1 MIIVFWESAILSC
14 WHIQIGFL
22 QSAIMSSNSSPVRL
36 QVPVPVPDRVYGEL
50 PSMYRREMGL
60 RRIFV
65 QTDIGNVLGI
75 EVDRDDR
82 VQTIKKK
89 LQVALCLPTEQS
101 ALTFGDVVLEHDFNE
116 VRNDSPLLLT
126 RGLYRTS
133 STPCLSPSGQRSKDR
148 SKPLEIVGGSHGCP
162 KVRQLVRQCMK
173 ALDNGIEPT
182 PAGGGLGGA
191 YCIQNVIGKKIAI
204 LKPTDEEP
212 FAPNNP
218 NGFVGR
224 TLGQPGLKRSI
235 RVGETGFREVAAYL
249 LDHGHFARVPPT
261 ALVKATHSIFNVNR
275 NVLPCKS
282 EPFSK
287 IGSLQRFE
295 PHEYDAS
302 EHGTSRFPV
311 GAVHRIG
318 ILDIRILN
326 TDRHGGN
333 ILVRKLKED
342 KHTSNR
348 TQFDMRVY
356 DALELIPIDHGL
368 CLPEALDDPYFE
380 WLHWPQASLPFSEE
394 ELEYIRQLSAAS
406 DVELL
411 RKELPMLREC
421 CLRVLT
427 ITTIFLQK
435 AAEAGLTLAE
445 IGGMMSREIGAMDDE
460 ASELENI
467 CMLAK
472 LYADFELSAIRSC
485 HSPVVSTMSI
495 NQSAEDEQPSVQF
508 HMDQE
513 ECLNLKL
520 ALPSGQKQ
528 VSPSL
533 PRSSITPRVG
543 ISDASSM
550 CFNRESPAHSFN
562 DHYPISESIGSLDI
576 LYEAVDLEEDVPN
589 STNKETRAFDPKTV
603 RTNGCKRNTSCSGS
617 GTRWNNSVVEARS
630 VAGMR
635 GVSSPELTRKARD
648 SSGNPDGFELS
659 QMSEEEWNVFL
670 ECFQQLLPNAYVD
683 CKAKNFG
690 QLPRLGTSCQF

>member
-1 MIIVFWESAILSC
+1 
-14 WHIQIGFL
+14 
-22 QSAIMSSNSSPVRL
+22 MSSNSSPVRL
-36 QVPVPVPDRVYGEL
+36 QAPVPVPNRVYGGV
-50 PSMYRREMGL
+50 PSMYRRERGL

-89 LQVALCLPTEQS
+89 LQDALCLPTEQS

-133 STPCLSPSGQRSKDR
+133 STPCLSPIGQKCKDC

-162 KVRQLVRQCMK
+162 KVRQLVRKCMK
-173 ALDNGIEPT
+173 ALDSGVEPI

-191 YCIQNVIGKKIAI
+191 YCIQNVMGQKIAI
-204 LKPTDEEP
+204 VKPTDEEP

-249 LDHGHFARVPPT
+249 LDHGHFAQVPPT
-261 ALVKATHSIFNVNR
+261 ALVKATHSIFHVNR

-282 EPFSK
+282 EPFAK

-333 ILVRKLKED
+333 ILVRKLEED
-342 KHTSNR
+342 KHSSSR
-348 TQFDMRVY
+348 TEFDMRVY

-394 ELEYIRQLSAAS
+394 ELEYIRKLSAAS
-406 DVELL
+406 DAELL

-421 CLRVLT
+421 CLRVLM

-445 IGGMMSREIGAMDDE
+445 IGSMMSREIGAMDDGS
-460 ASELENI
+460 SELENI

-472 LYADFELSAIRSC
+472 LDADYELSVLRSR
-485 HSPVVSTMSI
+485 HSLTVSTSI
-495 NQSAEDEQPSVQF
+495 NQSADDEQSSVQF

-513 ECLNLKL
+513 ERLNLKL
-520 ALPSGQKQ
+520 ALPTSLKLA
-528 VSPSL
+528 SSSL
-533 PRSSITPRVG
+533 PRSSVRPQAGITNTSSICFAG
-543 ISDASSM
+543 DIS
-550 CFNRESPAHSFN
+550 AHSFN
-562 DHYPISESIGSLDI
+562 NHCPTSESIRNLDM
-576 LYEAVDLEEDVPN
+576 LFEAVDLEEDVHT
-589 STNKETRAFDPKTV
+589 SVNKESCTFDSKIV
-603 RTNGCKRNTSCSGS
+603 RTNSGKRITSCSS
-617 GTRWNNSVVEARS
+617 SSTRWNHSVVEARS

-648 SSGNPDGFELS
+648 SSENPVGFDLS
-659 QMSEEEWNVFL
+659 QMSEEEWSIFL
-670 ECFQQLLPNAYVD
+670 ECFQQLLPGVFAD
-683 CKAKNFG
+683 GKAKILG
-690 QLPRLGTSCQF
+690 QLLPRLGSSCQF

>member
-1 MIIVFWESAILSC
+1 MA
-14 WHIQIGFL
+14 
-22 QSAIMSSNSSPVRL
+22 SNSSPVRL
-36 QVPVPVPDRVYGEL
+36 QAPVPVPNRVYGGV
-50 PSMYRREMGL
+50 PSMYRRETGL

-89 LQVALCLPTEQS
+89 VQDALCLPTEQS

-133 STPCLSPSGQRSKDR
+133 STPCLSPIGQNCKDR

-162 KVRQLVRQCMK
+162 KVRQLVRKCMK
-173 ALDNGIEPT
+173 ALDSGVEPI

-191 YCIQNVIGKKIAI
+191 YCIQNAMGEKIAI
-204 LKPTDEEP
+204 VKPTDEEP

-249 LDHGHFARVPPT
+249 LDHGHFAQVPPT

-282 EPFSK
+282 EPFAK

-333 ILVRKLKED
+333 ILVRKLEED
-342 KHTSNR
+342 KQSSSR
-348 TQFDMRVY
+348 TEFDMRVY

-394 ELEYIRQLSAAS
+394 ELDYIRKLSAAS
-406 DVELL
+406 DAELL

-421 CLRVLT
+421 CLRVLM

-445 IGGMMSREIGAMDDE
+445 IGGMMSREIGAMDDGS
-460 ASELENI
+460 SELENI

-472 LYADFELSAIRSC
+472 LDADYELSVLRSC
-485 HSPVVSTMSI
+485 HSLTVSTTSI
-495 NQSAEDEQPSVQF
+495 NQSADNEQSSAQF

-520 ALPSGQKQ
+520 ALPTSLKR
-528 VSPSL
+528 VSSSL
-533 PRSSITPRVG
+533 PRSSVRPQSGITNTSSICLNG
-543 ISDASSM
+543 DISA
-550 CFNRESPAHSFN
+550 RSFN
-562 DHYPISESIGSLDI
+562 NHCQISEAIGNLDI
-576 LYEAVDLEEDVPN
+576 LFEAVDLEEDVHT
-589 STNKETRAFDPKTV
+589 SVNKESCTFDSKIV
-603 RTNGCKRNTSCSGS
+603 RNNGGKRITSCSSGS
-617 GTRWNNSVVEARS
+617 NRWHHSVVEARS

-648 SSGNPDGFELS
+648 SSENPVGFDLS
-659 QMSEEEWNVFL
+659 QMSEEEWSIFL
-670 ECFQQLLPNAYVD
+670 ECFQQLLPGVFAD
-683 CKAKNFG
+683 GKAKNLG
-690 QLPRLGTSCQF
+690 QLLPRLGTSCQF

>member
-1 MIIVFWESAILSC
+1 
-14 WHIQIGFL
+14 
-22 QSAIMSSNSSPVRL
+22 MSSNSSPVRL
-36 QVPVPVPDRVYGEL
+36 QAPVPVPNRVYGGV
-50 PSMYRREMGL
+50 PSMYRRERGL

-89 LQVALCLPTEQS
+89 LQDALCLPTEQS

-133 STPCLSPSGQRSKDR
+133 STPCLSPIGQKCKDC

-162 KVRQLVRQCMK
+162 KVRQLVRKCMK
-173 ALDNGIEPT
+173 ALDSGVEPI

-191 YCIQNVIGKKIAI
+191 YCIQNVMGQKIAI
-204 LKPTDEEP
+204 VKPTDEEP

-249 LDHGHFARVPPT
+249 LDHGHFAQVPPT
-261 ALVKATHSIFNVNR
+261 ALVKATHSIFHVNR

-282 EPFSK
+282 EPFAK

-333 ILVRKLKED
+333 ILVRKLEED
-342 KHTSNR
+342 KHSSSR
-348 TQFDMRVY
+348 TEFDMRVY

-394 ELEYIRQLSAAS
+394 ELEYIRKLSAAS
-406 DVELL
+406 DAELL

-421 CLRVLT
+421 CLRVLM

-445 IGGMMSREIGAMDDE
+445 IGSMMSREIGAMDDGS
-460 ASELENI
+460 SELENI

-472 LYADFELSAIRSC
+472 LDADYELSVLRSR
-485 HSPVVSTMSI
+485 HSLTVSPSI
-495 NQSAEDEQPSVQF
+495 NQSADDEQSSVQF

-513 ECLNLKL
+513 ERLNLKL
-520 ALPSGQKQ
+520 ALPTSLKQ
-528 VSPSL
+528 ASSSL
-533 PRSSITPRVG
+533 PRFSVRPQAGITNTSSICFAG
-543 ISDASSM
+543 DIS
-550 CFNRESPAHSFN
+550 AHSFN
-562 DHYPISESIGSLDI
+562 NHCPTSESIRNLDM
-576 LYEAVDLEEDVPN
+576 LFEAVDLEEDVHT
-589 STNKETRAFDPKTV
+589 SVNKESCTFDSKIV
-603 RTNGCKRNTSCSGS
+603 RTNSGKRITSCSS
-617 GTRWNNSVVEARS
+617 SSTRWNHSVVEARS

-648 SSGNPDGFELS
+648 SSENPVGFDLS
-659 QMSEEEWNVFL
+659 QMSEEEWSIFL
-670 ECFQQLLPNAYVD
+670 ECFQQLLPGVFAD
-683 CKAKNFG
+683 GKAKILG
-690 QLPRLGTSCQF
+690 QLLPRLGSSCQF

>member
-1 MIIVFWESAILSC
+1 
-14 WHIQIGFL
+14 
-22 QSAIMSSNSSPVRL
+22 MSSNSSPVHL
-36 QVPVPVPDRVYGEL
+36 QAPVPVPNRVYGGM
-50 PSMYRREMGL
+50 PSMYRKEMGL

-89 LQVALCLPTEQS
+89 LQLALCLPTEQS

-116 VRNDSPLLLT
+116 VRNDSPILLT

-133 STPCLSPSGQRSKDR
+133 STPCLSPSGQKSKDR

-162 KVRQLVRQCMK
+162 KVKRLVRQCMK
-173 ALDNGIEPT
+173 ALDSGIEPT

-191 YCIQNVIGKKIAI
+191 YCIQNAMGEKIAI
-204 LKPTDEEP
+204 VKPTDEEP

-249 LDHGHFARVPPT
+249 LDHRHFAQVPPT

-282 EPFSK
+282 EPFAK
-287 IGSLQRFE
+287 IGSLQRFQ

-348 TQFDMRVY
+348 TQFDMQVY

-406 DVELL
+406 DAELL

-421 CLRVLT
+421 CLRVLM

-445 IGGMMSREIGAMDDE
+445 IGGMMSREIVAMDDE
-460 ASELENI
+460 PSELENI

-472 LYADFELSAIRSC
+472 LYADYELSVIRSC
-485 HSPVVSTMSI
+485 HSPVVSPMSI
-495 NQSAEDEQPSVQF
+495 NQSAEDEQSSVQF
-508 HMDQE
+508 HMDQV

-520 ALPSGQKQ
+520 ASPSSRKR
-528 VSPSL
+528 VSSSL
-533 PRSSITPRVG
+533 PRSSIRPQVG
-543 ISDASSM
+543 ISSASSM
-550 CFNRESPAHSFN
+550 CFNGEISAHSFN
-562 DHYPISESIGSLDI
+562 NHCPTSESMRNLDI
-576 LYEAVDLEEDVPN
+576 LVEAVDLEEDVPN
-589 STNKETRAFDPKTV
+589 SANKEACVFAPKIV
-603 RTNGCKRNTSCSGS
+603 RTNSGKRNTSCSNS
-617 GTRWNNSVVEARS
+617 ITRWNRSVVEARS

-648 SSGNPDGFELS
+648 GSENPVGFELS
-659 QMSEEEWNVFL
+659 QMSEEEWSIFL
-670 ECFQQLLPNAYVD
+670 ACFQQLLPDAFVD
-683 CKAKNFG
+683 LKAKIPG
-690 QLPRLGTSCQF
+690 QLPRLGSSCQF

>member
-1 MIIVFWESAILSC
+1 
-14 WHIQIGFL
+14 
-22 QSAIMSSNSSPVRL
+22 MSSNSSPVRL
-36 QVPVPVPDRVYGEL
+36 QAPVPVPNRVYGGV
-50 PSMYRREMGL
+50 PSMYRRERGL

-89 LQVALCLPTEQS
+89 LQDALCLPTEQS

-133 STPCLSPSGQRSKDR
+133 STPCLSPIGQKCKDC

-162 KVRQLVRQCMK
+162 KVRQLVRKCMK
-173 ALDNGIEPT
+173 ALDSGVEPI

-191 YCIQNVIGKKIAI
+191 YCIQNVMGQKIAI
-204 LKPTDEEP
+204 VKPTDEEP

-249 LDHGHFARVPPT
+249 LDHGHFAQVPPT

-282 EPFSK
+282 EPFAK

-333 ILVRKLKED
+333 ILVRKLEED
-342 KHTSNR
+342 KHSSSR
-348 TQFDMRVY
+348 TEFDMRVY

-394 ELEYIRQLSAAS
+394 ELEYIRKLSAAS
-406 DVELL
+406 DAELL

-421 CLRVLT
+421 CLRVLM

-445 IGGMMSREIGAMDDE
+445 IGSMMSREIGAMDDGS
-460 ASELENI
+460 SELENI

-472 LYADFELSAIRSC
+472 LDADYELSVLRSR
-485 HSPVVSTMSI
+485 HSLTVSTSI
-495 NQSAEDEQPSVQF
+495 NQSADDEQSSVQF

-513 ECLNLKL
+513 ERLNLKL
-520 ALPSGQKQ
+520 ALPTSLKQ
-528 VSPSL
+528 ASSSL
-533 PRSSITPRVG
+533 PRFSVRPQAGITNTSSICFDG
-543 ISDASSM
+543 DIS
-550 CFNRESPAHSFN
+550 AHSFN
-562 DHYPISESIGSLDI
+562 NHCPTSESIRNLDM
-576 LYEAVDLEEDVPN
+576 LFEAVDLEEDVHT
-589 STNKETRAFDPKTV
+589 SVNKESCTFDSKIV
-603 RTNGCKRNTSCSGS
+603 RTNSGKRITSCSS
-617 GTRWNNSVVEARS
+617 SSTRWNHSVVEARS

-648 SSGNPDGFELS
+648 SSENPVGFDLS
-659 QMSEEEWNVFL
+659 QMSEEEWSIFL
-670 ECFQQLLPNAYVD
+670 ECFQQLLPGVFAD
-683 CKAKNFG
+683 GKAKILG
-690 QLPRLGTSCQF
+690 QLLPRLGSSCQF